1 MVRSIP
7 QVSPTSLAIDN
18 DASRWFRAPTSS
30 PRARATWPRRRRTVA
45 RYDEGTMP
53 RVPISIADIN
63 FHIASPVEVANLIV
77 FLDSDYA
84 ALITANIVRLR

>member
-1 MVRSIP
+1 
-7 QVSPTSLAIDN
+7 
-18 DASRWFRAPTSS
+18 
-30 PRARATWPRRRRTVA
+30 
-45 RYDEGTMP
+45 MP

-63 FHIASPVEVANLIV
+63 FHIASPVGVANLIV